1 MQREEYVIQTDT
13 IRVRIMEFLP
23 GEATPWHFHR
33 EVTDHMVCLTG
44 VIVVQLKQPTGRF
57 ELQPGQ
63 RCTVEVSRVHQVAN
77 NSHTEPASYLL
88 IQGVGRYD
96 FNTDDS
102 E

>member
-1 MQREEYVIQTDT
+1 MKREESLIQTDT
-13 IRVRIMEFLP
+13 VRVRVMELLP
-23 GEATPWHFHR
+23 GDATRWHFHS

-44 VIVVQLKQPTGRF
+44 VIVVYLKQPTGRF

-63 RCTVEVSRVHQVAN
+63 RYTVEVSRVHQVAN
-77 NSHTEPASYLL
+77 KSHTESASYLL

-96 FNTDDS
+96 FNTVDS